1 MQGHLDVLGPGV
13 AQGVVQ
19 CLLGHAQHGLLLAG
33 RQGLDAVTGEGHPSG
48 VGAVEDLDLGAQGG
62 DEAVLL
68 QRGGAQLDD
77 GGAQFVGGLGGERG
91 DLVQLAL
98 GPRGV
103 AVDQGGGGLGGQAQ
117 REQLLAHRVVQL
129 VGEPG
134 ALLGDG
140 QLAAALVQA
149 RVGEGDRGVLG
160 EDAEQ
165 FLVVLCEAAA
175 AFGFLA
181 VLVGEEQRPE
191 HLVAVADRQA
201 QEVDQVGMGGGPA
214 TEAGVLAD
222 VAQAF
227 GGGLLEHRGE
237 DAVLAR
243 QRADGLPLL
252 VADAVDHEL
261 GEAAVVVGDAEGGV
275 LRVEQLAGGGDDRL
289 EDVAHLQVPAHGQ
302 QRGTHRGEAGPWAVT
317 HVLTVPAGG
326 AGGIGPVTG
335 VA

>member
-1 MQGHLDVLGPGV
+1 MKVTRALWARSRTWIWVRRV
-13 AQGVVQ
+13 ATRPSSSS
-19 CLLGHAQHGLLLAG
+19 AAG
-33 RQGLDAVTGEGHPSG
+33 RSSTTAARSSSAASAASVATWCSSP
-48 VGAVEDLDLGAQGG
+48 
-62 DEAVLL
+62 
-68 QRGGAQLDD
+68 
-77 GGAQFVGGLGGERG
+77 
-91 DLVQLAL
+91 LARA
-98 GPRGV
+98 GSRSTR
-103 AVDQGGGGLGGQAQ
+103 AAAALGGQAQ

-129 VGEPG
+129 VGEAG
-134 ALLGDG
+134 AFLGDG

-165 FLVVLCEAAA
+165 FLVVLREAAGA
-175 AFGFLA
+175 LGFRTA
-181 VLVGEEQRPE
+181 LVGQEQGPE

-214 TEAGVLAD
+214 AEAGVLAD
-222 VAQAF
+222 VAQTL
-227 GGGLLEHRGE
+227 GGGLLEHGGE

-243 QRADGLPLL
+243 QGADGLPLL

-275 LRVEQLAGGGDDRL
+275 LRVEQLAGRGDDRL
-289 EDVAHLQVPAHGQ
+289 EDVAYLEVPAHGQ
-302 QRGTHRGEAGPWAVT
+302 QRGTHRGEAGPGAVT

-335 VA
+335 LA